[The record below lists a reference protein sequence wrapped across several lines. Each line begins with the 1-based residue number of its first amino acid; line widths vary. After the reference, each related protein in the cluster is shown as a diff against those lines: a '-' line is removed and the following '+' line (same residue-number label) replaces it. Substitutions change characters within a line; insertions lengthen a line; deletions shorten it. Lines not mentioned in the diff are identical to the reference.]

1 MYFCGSSCYA
11 MYGLLSIVSHHSV
24 FKYFVI
30 KIISTN
36 PVKPMM
42 FFFLLKGE
50 NDFLQPRESL
60 ATARANRKK
69 SKPASTT
76 YQQAHLG
83 LRDTTNVVPPEKVR
97 WNDS

>member
-1 MYFCGSSCYA
+1 

-30 KIISTN
+30 KIISI
-36 PVKPMM
+36 KPMM

-60 ATARANRKK
+60 GLATARAIRKR
-69 SKPASTT
+69 SKPTSPS
-76 YQQAHLG
+76 H
-83 LRDTTNVVPPEKVR
+83 E
-97 WNDS
+97 

>member
-1 MYFCGSSCYA
+1 

-50 NDFLQPRESL
+50 NDFLQPRVSCDCACNPQEIQ
-60 ATARANRKK
+60 TNK
-69 SKPASTT
+69 
-76 YQQAHLG
+76 YHL
-83 LRDTTNVVPPEKVR
+83 LTNTPWITRHYECCSPREGEVE
-97 WNDS
+97 